1 MPALWP
7 KGPRQWVW
15 FVVAGAELRLSLAS
29 CAPRLFSR
37 DSAVLIKGVPSLA
50 HQPAHSPQRKEHC
63 RTREVCLDSPGCRH
77 ILNALTCYGLRF
89 VERTPPESHRQN
101 HHMVYGSPGWIRTS
115 DQPLRRRLF
124 FPLSYRQK
132 KAPHDGEAL
141 NSLSTYEAMATIS
154 DLHEIYAFQFGFARL
169 TSKFVAFCCERDRVT
184 EISAPLSSRL
194 KLLRIASQ

>member
-1 MPALWP
+1 M
-7 KGPRQWVW
+7 
-15 FVVAGAELRLSLAS
+15 SAS
-29 CAPRLFSR
+29 GRRVPGNGLCVLC
-37 DSAVLIKGVPSLA
+37 SA
-50 HQPAHSPQRKEHC
+50 
-63 RTREVCLDSPGCRH
+63 
-77 ILNALTCYGLRF
+77 N
-89 VERTPPESHRQN
+89 
-101 HHMVYGSPGWIRTS
+101 
-115 DQPLRRRLF
+115 
-124 FPLSYRQK
+124 K

>member
-1 MPALWP
+1 MLTYTFQFMPTREGNALC
-7 KGPRQWVW
+7 
-15 FVVAGAELRLSLAS
+15 VVAGADLRLSLAS
-29 CAPRLFSR
+29 RAPRLFSR

-63 RTREVCLDSPGCRH
+63 AAPFTNPR
-77 ILNALTCYGLRF
+77 GLRVQCSYLLCRYEKAQGVNLGLEFF
-89 VERTPPESHRQN
+89 V
-101 HHMVYGSPGWIRTS
+101 
-115 DQPLRRRLF
+115 
-124 FPLSYRQK
+124 
-132 KAPHDGEAL
+132 
-141 NSLSTYEAMATIS
+141 STIKAMATIS